1 MYCIV
6 HNALH
11 CCVQR
16 QSWFREVGE
25 EKRWM
30 ENWWG
35 GSEKVRGKKCG
46 RWCRAVGRDG
56 KDRDRLTL
64 NSAWNHW
71 VTREEVGGE
80 KTVARFPNSLYT
92 RRSGSLTRRIVTLQC
107 IEHIRI
113 LTSLMEA
120 DASQVSHRCTSC
132 IFLRTAHICLHLPF
146 SSNACSSFV
155 NSFTPATSIFLS
167 SFNYQ

>member
-1 MYCIV
+1 
-6 HNALH
+6 
-11 CCVQR
+11 
-16 QSWFREVGE
+16 
-25 EKRWM
+25 M

-92 RRSGSLTRRIVTLQC
+92 RMSGRLTRRIVL
-107 IEHIRI
+107 
-113 LTSLMEA
+113 L
-120 DASQVSHRCTSC
+120 
-132 IFLRTAHICLHLPF
+132 CLLY
-146 SSNACSSFV
+146 
-155 NSFTPATSIFLS
+155 LS
-167 SFNYQ
+167 VDK

>member
-1 MYCIV
+1 MDGKLVGGIGKGERKEMWEVVQSCRQGWKR
-6 HNALH
+6 
-11 CCVQR
+11 QR
-16 QSWFREVGE
+16 QVNSQLSLESLGD
-25 EKRWM
+25 KR
-30 ENWWG
+30 G
-35 GSEKVRGKKCG
+35 G
-46 RWCRAVGRDG
+46 W
-56 KDRDRLTL
+56 
-64 NSAWNHW
+64 
-71 VTREEVGGE
+71 GE
-80 KTVARFPNSLYT
+80 KTMARFPNSLYT